1 MAAFRL
7 TLQVKVKIVSRRRIL
22 KRGGGKS
29 ISNGFA
35 NCRQEISVQLRFQA
49 KVDRIPSRMVIT
61 PSIGAKQRTSNIEY
75 ENGTNFSLGRASQRQ
90 HYLIVVLSLS
100 NSNINNCCVILCKI
114 LTPTTKQQSQ
124 STWPRN
130 DQ

>member
-1 MAAFRL
+1 MAAFGL
-7 TLQVKVKIVSRRRIL
+7 TLQVKVKIVNRRRIL
-22 KRGGGKS
+22 ERGGGKS

-75 ENGTNFSLGRASQRQ
+75 ENGTNFSLGRASQRRSD
-90 HYLIVVLSLS
+90 YRW
-100 NSNINNCCVILCKI
+100 VILR
-114 LTPTTKQQSQ
+114 TK
-124 STWPRN
+124 
-130 DQ
+130 